1 MEFKMR
7 RFEAV
12 DGINTKNP
20 KLCEKLE
27 ITDHLGNMI
36 DCNEIQTDENGYEY
50 IYIHNPYSKRGTF
63 SDCIKDAITC
73 IREGRGDV
81 LCQITVFSFP
91 IDYVRKYIDREYGE
105 SLRAR
110 SIEGWKNANFGY
122 AVKFTKSNPYT
133 AGSLISVNK
142 ERMSIFDD
150 RSNILTFDTK
160 EDAEKFITD
169 VYKLIENTQEEIIA
183 LGLKDFEEILHFF
196 NDNVEGGYDSIY
208 FDIFE
213 STYKNNNVIDKS
225 ALKAVQILLS

>member
-7 RFEAV
+7 RFEAI
-12 DGINTKNP
+12 DGINTKNL

-27 ITDHLGNMI
+27 ITDHLGNII
-36 DCNEIQTDENGYEY
+36 DCNEILTDENGYEY
-50 IYIHNPYSKRGTF
+50 IHIHNPYSKRGKF
-63 SDCIKDAITC
+63 SDHIKDAITC
-73 IREGRGDV
+73 IKEGRGDV
-81 LCQITVFSFP
+81 LTQITIFSFP

-110 SIEGWKNANFGY
+110 SIEGWKNAKFGY

-150 RSNILTFDTK
+150 RSNILTFDTRK
-160 EDAEKFITD
+160 EAEKFITD
-169 VYKLIENTQEEIIA
+169 VHKLVENTHEKILK
-183 LGLKDFEEILHFF
+183 LGLKDFDEILHFF

-213 STYKNNNVIDKS
+213 SSYKNNNVIDKS